1 VDSDALLERAATAK
15 RASKRVAFTR
25 ELALEDVVAM
35 ANSGGGVI
43 VLGDDAADVDR
54 AHVRDALLG
63 FDHFDMRE
71 VTRNGKRARALVVGE
86 AGDLPLELDRT
97 VYFRHGGK
105 SGPATAD
112 DVRRFIDRRLRATRR
127 RWLRNIRQVVT
138 TEAPAATMVRVSD
151 DPTAPVVGRVDP
163 DQTHPY
169 RQKEAVQTVND
180 RLPPG
185 TTITPYDVLS
195 VRRVHGIDDTSHPE
209 FAHRMK
215 FGSIQYSEAFV
226 DWLVEQQRADP
237 AFFEEAKARY
247 SALRRRTRG

>member
-1 VDSDALLERAATAK
+1 MLLERAATAT
-15 RASKRVAFTR
+15 RASKRVALTR

-43 VLGDDAADVDR
+43 VLGDAAGFDR
-54 AHVRDALLG
+54 SRIRDALVG
-63 FDHFDMRE
+63 FDAFELHE
-71 VTRNGKRARALVVGE
+71 VTRNGTRASALVVGE
-86 AGDLPLELDRT
+86 AGDLPLEVDRT
-97 VYFRHGGK
+97 VYFRHGGR

-127 RWLRNIRQVVT
+127 RWLRSIRQVVT
-138 TEAPAATMVRVSD
+138 TDAPTAPTVRVSD

-169 RQKEAVQTVND
+169 RQKEAVQTVNE
-180 RLPPG
+180 RLPADV
-185 TTITPYDVLS
+185 TITPYDVLS
-195 VRRVHGIDDTSHPE
+195 VRRVHGIDENSHPD

-237 AFFEEAKARY
+237 AFFQDAKARY
-247 SALRRRTRG
+247 SATRRRSR

>member
-1 VDSDALLERAATAK
+1 METDALLERAAAAK
-15 RASKRVAFTR
+15 RASKRIAFAR

-35 ANSGGGVI
+35 ANSGGGAI
-43 VLGDDAADVDR
+43 VLADAADFDR
-54 AHVRDALLG
+54 ARIRDALLG
-63 FDHFDMRE
+63 FDAFDVRE
-71 VTRNGKRARALVVGE
+71 VKRNGKRVPVLVVGE
-86 AGDLPLELDRT
+86 AGDLPLEVERT

-138 TEAPAATMVRVSD
+138 TEAPAAALVRVSD
-151 DPTAPVVGRVDP
+151 DPTAQVVGRVDP

-169 RQKEAVQTVND
+169 RQKEAVETVNE
-180 RLPPG
+180 RLPAEV
-185 TTITPYDVLS
+185 TITPYDVLS
-195 VRRVHGIDDTSHPE
+195 VRRVHAIDEKSHPE

-226 DWLVEQQRADP
+226 DWLVAQHRADA
-237 AFFEEAKARY
+237 AFFENAKAAY
-247 SALRRRTRG
+247 SASRRRRTST